1 MVRSPRTL
9 TKIAEIA
16 EATPSTRTQPVQ
28 STPSRAS
35 PARMRSLT
43 GSCPGGPPSGP
54 AKLARPPSRAIAIAA
69 LAAQPPPTATNSLA
83 CALPSAG
90 GNSSTRKISSST
102 AMPVHRMR
110 GAALGEGNDV
120 PLDPGA
126 DDVMRDRDRRRR
138 AEPVGVPAQQHQRD
152 LVATEPACALELGR
166 VDLNLVGERL
176 GVAADHQRHGKRPGL
191 RREVDDAPAHDARL
205 FLHLA
210 PHGYL
215 DVLARLD
222 EPGEAR
228 PHRGGEPRGAAEQ
241 ALLAAHGQHD
251 DHRIGARE
259 VL

>member
-1 MVRSPRTL
+1 MVRSPRAL

-16 EATPSTRTQPVQ
+16 EATPSTRTQPAQ

-35 PARMRSLT
+35 PARMRSLI

-54 AKLARPPSRAIAIAA
+54 AKPPRPPSRAIAIAA

-102 AMPVHRMR
+102 AM
-110 GAALGEGNDV
+110 AV
-120 PLDPGA
+120 PRVGGPAQVARLPFDPGA

-138 AEPVGVPAQQHQRD
+138 AEPVGMPAQQHQRD
-152 LVATEPACALELGR
+152 LLATEPARAFDPGR
-166 VDLNLVGERL
+166 VDLDVVGERL

-191 RREVDDAPAHDARL
+191 RRKVDDAPARDTRL
-205 FLHLA
+205 FMHLA
-210 PHGYL
+210 PHGFL

-222 EPGEAR
+222 EPGETR

-241 ALLAAHGQHD
+241 ASFAAHRQHD
-251 DHRIGARE
+251 DYRIGTGE
-259 VL
+259 ML